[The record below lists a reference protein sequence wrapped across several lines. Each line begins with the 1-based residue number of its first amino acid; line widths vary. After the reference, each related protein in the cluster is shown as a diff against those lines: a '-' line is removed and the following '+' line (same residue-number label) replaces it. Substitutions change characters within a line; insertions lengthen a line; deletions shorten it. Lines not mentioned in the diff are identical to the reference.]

1 MIYFISH
8 GIDLRN
14 PESLLTEGFDQ
25 TILILLI
32 DLYDCVSV
40 LNCNT
45 HLEKIFRER
54 LFRDEVF
61 SSLRKNKFDK

>member
-1 MIYFISH
+1 MINFIGH

-14 PESLLTEGFDQ
+14 PEGLLTEGFDE

-32 DLYDCVSV
+32 DLNDCVSV

-45 HLEKIFRER
+45 HLEEIFRE
-54 LFRDEVF
+54 
-61 SSLRKNKFDK
+61 